1 MIETI
6 AGIAAGV
13 GQAVNAIGTA
23 QQNWQ
28 QRKFAEDMYNRQLF
42 EARADWD
49 RQNAYNS
56 PANQM
61 ARLRAAGLNPNLVY
75 GNGQAQVPAQAVRG
89 ANQGSYKGEAPQF
102 DLGSMLG
109 SFQDAQVKKAQ
120 LNNLA
125 AQENLLIQNAIN
137 KGVDTE
143 NKIRQGKSL
152 DISNLKG
159 QSDLT
164 RYDKLG
170 ELSLEALQQG
180 IFKTQGEI
188 SKIEADTKFT
198 LNQQE
203 LNTAKNASDLKEA
216 TQRIA
221 ESRKRNLLMEA
232 QRLETQARTAK
243 TKEETFN
250 VISQRGAIYQ
260 QIRQMEAATQNTE
273 TKTQIDKIDLA
284 MKKLGVNPND
294 PVYLRV
300 LGRILDGV
308 IPSTEEIQ
316 YMMRNPDSK

>member
-6 AGIAAGV
+6 AGIAAGI
-13 GQAVNAIGTA
+13 GQAANIIGTK

-56 PANQM
+56 PAAQM

-75 GNGQAQVPAQAVRG
+75 GNGQASVPAQAVRG
-89 ANQGSYKGEAPQF
+89 GNQGSYKGEVPHF
-102 DLGSMLG
+102 DPGSMLG
-109 SFQDAQVKKAQ
+109 AFQDAQVKKAQ

-125 AQENLLIQNAIN
+125 AQENLLIQNSIN
-137 KGVDTE
+137 KAADTE

-170 ELSLEALQQG
+170 ELSLQALEQG
-180 IFKTQGEI
+180 IFKTQAEI
-188 SKIEADTKFT
+188 GKIEADKKFT

-203 LNTAKNASDLKEA
+203 LNTAKNSSDLKEA

-221 ESRKRNLLMEA
+221 ESRKRMLLMEA
-232 QRLETQARTAK
+232 QKLETQARTAK
-243 TKEETFN
+243 TQEERFN
-250 VISQRGAIYQ
+250 VISQRGVIYQ
-260 QIRQMEAATQNTE
+260 QIRQMEATTQSTE
-273 TKTQIDKIDLA
+273 TKTAIDKIDLA

-294 PVYLRV
+294 PVWLRV
-300 LGRILDGV
+300 LGRVLDGT
-308 IPSTEEIQ
+308 IPSQQEIEQ
-316 YMMRNPDSK
+316 MFKEK

>member
-56 PANQM
+56 PASQM

-89 ANQGSYKGEAPQF
+89 ANQGSYKGEVPQF
-102 DLGSMLG
+102 EIGSMLG
-109 SFQDAQVKKAQ
+109 SFQDAKVKQAQ

-125 AQENLLIQNAIN
+125 AQENLLVQNAIN

-143 NKIRQGKSL
+143 NKIRQGKAL
-152 DISNLKG
+152 DIANTKG
-159 QSDLT
+159 ASDLT

-170 ELSLEALQQG
+170 ELSLQALEQG
-180 IFKTQGEI
+180 IFKTQSEI

-198 LNQQE
+198 LSQQE
-203 LNTAKNASDLKEA
+203 LNAAKNASDLKEA
-216 TQRIA
+216 VQRVA
-221 ESRKRNLLMEA
+221 ESRKRTLLMED
-232 QRLETQARTAK
+232 QRAETRARTAK

-250 VISQRGAIYQ
+250 TISQRGAIYQ
-260 QIRQMEAATQNTE
+260 QIRQMEATTQSTE
-273 TKTQIDKIDLA
+273 TKTALDRIDLA
-284 MKKLGVNPND
+284 MKKMGINPND
-294 PVYLRV
+294 PVWLRV
-300 LGRILDGV
+300 VGRVLDGT
-308 IPSTEEIQ
+308 IPSMAEIEQ
-316 YMMRNPDSK
+316 MFKEAK